1 MKNEKK
7 YLNIELA
14 KEEIIDKSEDLQNLL
29 KGNKRKIIKQNND
42 LNRAE
47 IDKRTQ
53 ENQLR

>member
-7 YLNIELA
+7 DLNIELA